1 MGALCLCARVRV
13 WVNERARNVTIYKV
27 KFDIIIFDESKY
39 LMCSY
44 QMMCGVV
51 GNVAQNYSHFL
62 IVRSHAFFRVLF
74 FSVNRHAYVNF
85 HIGHNLLFTSL
96 EQHLFLCWT
105 FWAPAYDIYVWFHQ
119 PSGGF
124 CHIQRIFTSC
134 GWNGVCASFEKNV
147 TVNTH
152 HYATSNSKTQP
163 IRMVFA

>member
-1 MGALCLCARVRV
+1 M
-13 WVNERARNVTIYKV
+13 NERARNVTIYKV

-85 HIGHNLLFTSL
+85 HIGHNLLFTSNSTYSCVERFGL
-96 EQHLFLCWT
+96 RHM
-105 FWAPAYDIYVWFHQ
+105 
-119 PSGGF
+119 
-124 CHIQRIFTSC
+124 IFTFGSISHR
-134 GWNGVCASFEKNV
+134 A
-147 TVNTH
+147 
-152 HYATSNSKTQP
+152 
-163 IRMVFA
+163 VFAIFSEFSRHAVGMACARHLRKMSL